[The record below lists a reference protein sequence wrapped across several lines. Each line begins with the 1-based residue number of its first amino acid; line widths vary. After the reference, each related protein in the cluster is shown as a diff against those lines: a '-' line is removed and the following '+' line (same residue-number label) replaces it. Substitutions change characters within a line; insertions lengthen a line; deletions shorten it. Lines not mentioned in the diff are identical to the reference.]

1 MHTKLYFDCFLFVCV
16 GVSGN
21 VVPSTYKQKK
31 TAVTAPPKAADGEDE
46 KPAATD
52 AAAADGG
59 DGETPAGGAGRGN
72 R

>member
-1 MHTKLYFDCFLFVCV
+1 MFLFHII

-31 TAVTAPPKAADGEDE
+31 TAVTAPPKAEGDED
-46 KPAATD
+46 K
-52 AAAADGG
+52 AAAVGEAAPVE
-59 DGETPAGGAGRGN
+59 GETPAGPMGRGA

>member
-1 MHTKLYFDCFLFVCV
+1 VTNKGVTFLAKAL

-31 TAVTAPPKAADGEDE
+31 SVIAAPDKAAAGDDE

-59 DGETPAGGAGRGN
+59 DGETPAGAGRGN

>member
-1 MHTKLYFDCFLFVCV
+1 MRL

-31 TAVTAPPKAADGEDE
+31 SVLAAPKAADGEDE
-46 KPAATD
+46 KPAAAD
-52 AAAADGG
+52 AAAVDGG
-59 DGETPAGGAGRGN
+59 DGETPAGAGRGN

>member
-1 MHTKLYFDCFLFVCV
+1 VISCALSFLS

-31 TAVTAPPKAADGEDE
+31 TAVAAPPKAAEGEDE
-46 KPAATD
+46 KPAAE
-52 AAAADGG
+52 AAPAD
-59 DGETPAGGAGRGN
+59 EANPTPMGRGA

>member
-1 MHTKLYFDCFLFVCV
+1 VTNKGVTFLAKAL

-31 TAVTAPPKAADGEDE
+31 TAVAAPPKAGDGDDE

-59 DGETPAGGAGRGN
+59 DGETPAGAGRGA

>member
-1 MHTKLYFDCFLFVCV
+1 MRL

-31 TAVTAPPKAADGEDE
+31 TAIAPPKAADGEDE

-59 DGETPAGGAGRGN
+59 DGETPAGAGRGN